1 MSDGT
6 IIVSA
11 EALKDFAIRVF
22 TACGVP
28 PDNAALWADLL
39 VWANLR
45 GVDSHGVLR
54 IPRYIQ
60 TLDNGNINAQ
70 ADITVERRDGAI
82 AVIDCDAAPGPVAMA
97 RAMEEAIA
105 CARDVHIGWCIARN
119 ITHAGA
125 IGYFAQI
132 AARADMVG
140 MVMIASRP
148 MMAYHGGRT
157 AALSTNPLAIAVPG
171 GEHPPLVL
179 DMSSS
184 TASMGKVIAARD
196 AGQPIPDN
204 WGMDTAGRMTN
215 DPNQVSIL
223 MPLGGAKGS
232 GLSLMLE
239 CLISIM
245 GANPLIAPLIR
256 PGVNPSGFRQNGLC
270 IAIDISAFT
279 GLDDYQQQIDDLA
292 AGITA
297 LPKADGVEQI
307 YAPGERGDAVLVERS
322 KNGIPLPWGTWDR
335 IATAVAPLGVAMPE
349 VGLGANQ

>member
-1 MSDGT
+1 MSAD
-6 IIVSA
+6 IIVTA
-11 EALKDFAIRVF
+11 EALKEFAIRVF
-22 TACGVP
+22 TTCDVP
-28 PDNAALWADLL
+28 PDDAALWADLL

-60 TLDNGNINAQ
+60 TLGNGNINAR
-70 ADITVERRDGAI
+70 ADITVERRAGAI
-82 AVIDCDAAPGPVAMA
+82 AVIDCNAAPGPVAMA
-97 RAMEEAIA
+97 RAMEEAIS
-105 CARDVHIGWCIARN
+105 CARDVHMGWCIARN

-132 AARADMVG
+132 AARAGMAG

-157 AALSTNPLAIAVPG
+157 PALSTNPLAIAVPG
-171 GEHPPLVL
+171 GKHPPLVL

-184 TASMGKVIAARD
+184 TASMGKVMAARD

-204 WGMDTAGRMTN
+204 WGMDDAGHMTN
-215 DPNQVSIL
+215 DPNQVSML

-232 GLSLMLE
+232 GLSLMFE
-239 CLISIM
+239 CLVSLM
-245 GANPLIAPLIR
+245 GANPLIEPILR
-256 PGVNPSGFRQNGLC
+256 PGGDPSGFRQNGLC
-270 IAIDISAFT
+270 AAIDISAFT
-279 GLDDYQQQIDDLA
+279 SLNDYQQQVDDLA
-292 AGITA
+292 GAITA

-307 YAPGERGDAVLVERS
+307 YAPGERGDAVLAERE
-322 KNGIPLPWGTWDR
+322 KNGIPLPQGTWDR

-349 VGLGANQ
+349 LG